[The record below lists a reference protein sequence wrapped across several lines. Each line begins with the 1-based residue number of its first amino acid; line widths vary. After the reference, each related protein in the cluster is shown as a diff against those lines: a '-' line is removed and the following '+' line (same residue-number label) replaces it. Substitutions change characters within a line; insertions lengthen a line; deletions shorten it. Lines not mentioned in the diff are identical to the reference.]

1 VTTENPRDDLA
12 AIPGVASAEVT
23 IEQDETPVARVWL
36 DGTKDGTEVRELVDA
51 LLGKSVPELD
61 VATHDVPRRRGGL
74 GRGLEDLLP
83 EDDSHPVPSQF
94 QPDVTNRPS
103 VATVSVVESS
113 SGVFVTVTD
122 NKDREASVSVDGHG
136 SIDAA
141 VISAVSKLFGI
152 DDSIQVSVGDFDVA
166 TGSVLVAT
174 AWDDVSRAA
183 GAAFVEFGRPSAVA
197 RAVFQAMAG
206 MP

>member
-1 VTTENPRDDLA
+1 VTTENLREDLA

-23 IEQDETPVARVWL
+23 TKQDETPVARVWL
-36 DGTKDGTEVRELVDA
+36 DGTKDGAEVKELVGA
-51 LLGKSVPELD
+51 LLGEKVPDLGE
-61 VATHDVPRRRGGL
+61 ATDDVPRRRGGL
-74 GRGLEDLLP
+74 GRGLGDLLP
-83 EDDSHPVPSQF
+83 EDDSHPVPSQL

-122 NKDREASVSVDGHG
+122 NKDREASASVHDHG

-152 DDSIQVSVGDFDVA
+152 DDSIQVSVEGLDGA
-166 TGSVLVAT
+166 TGSVLVASVS
-174 AWDDVSRAA
+174 DHVSRSA

>member
-1 VTTENPRDDLA
+1 VTTENLRDDLA

-23 IEQDETPVARVWL
+23 IKPDETPVARDWL
-36 DGTKDGTEVRELVDA
+36 DGTKDGTEAREFVGA
-51 LLGKSVPELD
+51 LLGQGVPDLTEAPAD
-61 VATHDVPRRRGGL
+61 APRRRGGL
-74 GRGLEDLLP
+74 GRGLGDLLP
-83 EDDSHPVPSQF
+83 EDDSHPVPSQL
-94 QPDVTNRPS
+94 QPDAINRPS

-122 NKDREASVSVDGHG
+122 NKDREASVSVDDRG

-141 VISAVSKLFGI
+141 VISAVGELFGI
-152 DDSIQVSVGDFDVA
+152 DDSIQVSVDGLDVP
-166 TGSVLVAT
+166 TGSVLVASVS
-174 AWDDVSRAA
+174 DDVSRSA